1 MTGTTALPRAEA
13 FQKHIDGKT
22 TGLVILRKNNL
33 HAAITNY
40 GARWV
45 SLLTPDKNGTLRDV
59 IVGFES
65 VEGFIQSTEPYYG
78 ATIGR
83 CANRIKNGIFYLDGK
98 KYTLATNNGPS
109 HLHGGIKGFQAVV
122 WDFEKVAPDSVML
135 SYRSADGEEGYPG
148 NVLATVTYTLM
159 DTNEMQIEFNAQTD
173 KTTIVNLTNHA
184 YFNLNGQGSGTILN
198 HTVQI
203 NAGHYTPMDANS
215 IPFGEIAP
223 VDGTP
228 FDFRQP
234 VEIGARI
241 NEPHVQL
248 QNGIGYDHN
257 FVLQKNGTALTH
269 AATAVGDDSGIKMDV
284 FTTEPGLQFYTG
296 NFMDGANTLKTGA
309 KDGHRTAFCFETQH
323 FPDAPNHA
331 DFPSVVLY
339 PGDRYHT
346 VSRFRFSAAAV

>member
-1 MTGTTALPRAEA
+1 
-13 FQKHIDGKT
+13 
-22 TGLVILRKNNL
+22 
-33 HAAITNY
+33 
-40 GARWV
+40 
-45 SLLTPDKNGTLRDV
+45 
-59 IVGFES
+59 
-65 VEGFIQSTEPYYG
+65 
-78 ATIGR
+78 
-83 CANRIKNGIFYLDGK
+83 
-98 KYTLATNNGPS
+98 
-109 HLHGGIKGFQAVV
+109 
-122 WDFEKVAPDSVML
+122 
-135 SYRSADGEEGYPG
+135 
-148 NVLATVTYTLM
+148 
-159 DTNEMQIEFNAQTD
+159 MQIEFNAQTD
-173 KTTIVNLTNHA
+173 KTTVVNLTNHA

-296 NFMDGANTLKTGA
+296 NFMDGANTLKRGA